1 MPEIEGIDLLQD
13 LAIVMMV
20 AGAVILIFH
29 WLRQPVILG
38 YIVAGVIIGP
48 FTPPFPFIHDLE
60 VVDVIAEL
68 GIILLMFSLGLEFSL
83 KKLRRV
89 GRVAV
94 IGGAIQILIAF
105 TIGYQVGLML
115 GWGTLNSL
123 FLGAALS
130 ISSTALIVKVLEDQR
145 RMGDQSSQVVF
156 GILVFE
162 DFAAIAMIA
171 VFSGLGSGNSL
182 GFGAV
187 GPVLLKLTIFALASI
202 LLGLSIV
209 PRLMDHVMAS
219 GRREL
224 SVIVGLGLC
233 FGMALLARSLDLSVA
248 AGAFIAGAL
257 VAESQRSESFARTMG
272 PIRDMFAAIFFVAIG
287 MLLDPAYLVSYW
299 PHILLFS
306 LVLIV
311 GKIVAGSVATF
322 LLGYSHHT
330 AIQSGMKLAQI
341 GEFSL
346 ILVKV
351 GQDNGTVDQFLYPLV
366 LGVAALTTL
375 TTPYLIGASVNAGE
389 KVDRLLPP
397 FFHRYLRSA
406 EMALQRLQ
414 FQAGEQGTSGSV
426 LRRQIVSILINLGLF
441 TLIVLAGR
449 VAYENLDILARLTNI
464 SASIIVLLL
473 TLLTFTLATV
483 PLIAIVHA
491 VRVITTT
498 GAESIASQR
507 SLGGILNQ
515 PLIRN
520 MLRNAVTI
528 ILLVV
533 MAMLLNLSLPAVT
546 AAPYLPF
553 LIIGLALLVT
563 AYLVWDS
570 IRAFHQRVEDIVRE
584 RLLGEGEDTRTEALV
599 EHRSTDN

>member
-1 MPEIEGIDLLQD
+1 MPEVEGVDLLRD
-13 LAIVMMV
+13 LAVVMMV

-48 FTPPFPFIHDLE
+48 FTPPFPLIHDLE

-105 TIGYQVGLML
+105 TLGYQVGLFF
-115 GWGTLNSL
+115 GWGTLTSL

-145 RMGDQSSQVVF
+145 RMGEQSSQVVF

-171 VFSGLGSGNSL
+171 IFSGLGSGSSV
-182 GFGAV
+182 GIGAA
-187 GPVLLKLTIFALASI
+187 GPVLLKLAVFAVTSI

-209 PRLMDHVMAS
+209 PRLMDHVMGS

-257 VAESQRSESFARTMG
+257 VAESQRSEVFARTMA

-287 MLLDPAYLVSYW
+287 MLLDPAYLVDFW
-299 PHILLFS
+299 PHVLLFS

-322 LLGYSHHT
+322 LLGYSHHI

-346 ILVKV
+346 ILVKI
-351 GQDNGTVDQFLYPLV
+351 GQDTGTVEPFLYPLV

-375 TTPYLIGASVNAGE
+375 TTPYLISASANAGE
-389 KVDRLLPP
+389 RVDRLIPP
-397 FFHRYLRSA
+397 LFHRYLRSA
-406 EMALQRLQ
+406 ETTLQRLQ
-414 FQAGEQGTSGSV
+414 FQAGEPGTYGSV
-426 LRRQIVSILINLGLF
+426 LRRQIVGIQINLALF
-441 TLIVLAGR
+441 VLVVLVGR
-449 VAYENLDILARLTNI
+449 IAYENLDFVTDYTGI
-464 SASIIVLLL
+464 SANVMVLVVSLL
-473 TLLTFTLATV
+473 TLALATV
-483 PLIAIVHA
+483 PLIAIVHS
-491 VRVITTT
+491 VRVLTIT
-498 GAESIASQR
+498 GADSIAIQR
-507 SLGGILNQ
+507 GLGSYLTK

-520 MLRNAVTI
+520 LLRNAVTI

-533 MAMLLNLSLPAVT
+533 MAMLLNLSLPSITLV
-546 AAPYLPF
+546 PFLPL

-570 IRAFHQRVEDIVRE
+570 IRALHQRIEDMVRE
-584 RLLGEGEDTRTEALV
+584 RLLGEGETQTEAV
-599 EHRSTDN
+599 SDHHGDDS

>member
-1 MPEIEGIDLLQD
+1 MPEIEGVDLLRD
-13 LAIVMMV
+13 LAVVMMV

-48 FTPPFPFIHDLE
+48 FTPPFPLIHDLE

-105 TIGYQVGLML
+105 TLGYQVGLFF
-115 GWGTLNSL
+115 GWGTLTSL

-145 RMGDQSSQVVF
+145 RMGEQSSQVVF

-171 VFSGLGSGNSL
+171 IFSGLGSGSSV
-182 GFGAV
+182 GIGAA
-187 GPVLLKLTIFALASI
+187 GPVLLKLAVFAVTSI

-209 PRLMDHVMAS
+209 PRLMDHVMGS

-257 VAESQRSESFARTMG
+257 VAESQRSEVFARTMA

-287 MLLDPAYLVSYW
+287 MLLDPAYLVDFW
-299 PHILLFS
+299 PHVLLFS

-322 LLGYSHHT
+322 LLGYSHHI

-346 ILVKV
+346 ILAKI
-351 GQDNGTVDQFLYPLV
+351 GQDTGTVEPFLYPLV

-375 TTPYLIGASVNAGE
+375 TTPYLISASANAGE
-389 KVDRLLPP
+389 RVDRLIPP
-397 FFHRYLRSA
+397 LFHRYLRSA
-406 EMALQRLQ
+406 ETTLQRLQ
-414 FQAGEQGTSGSV
+414 FQAGEPGTYGSV
-426 LRRQIVSILINLGLF
+426 LRHQIVGIQINLALF
-441 TLIVLAGR
+441 VLVVLAGR
-449 VAYENLDILARLTNI
+449 IAYENLDFVTDYTGI
-464 SASIIVLLL
+464 SANVMVLVVSLL
-473 TLLTFTLATV
+473 TLALATV
-483 PLIAIVHA
+483 PLIAIVHY
-491 VRVITTT
+491 VRVLTIT
-498 GAESIASQR
+498 GADSIAIQR
-507 SLGGILNQ
+507 GVGSYLTK

-520 MLRNAVTI
+520 LLRNAVTI
-528 ILLVV
+528 MLLVV
-533 MAMLLNLSLPAVT
+533 MAMLLNLSLPSITLV
-546 AAPYLPF
+546 PFLPL

-570 IRAFHQRVEDIVRE
+570 IRALHQRIEDMVRE
-584 RLLGEGEDTRTEALV
+584 RLLGEGETPTEAV
-599 EHRSTDN
+599 AEHQGDDS

>member
-1 MPEIEGIDLLQD
+1 MI
-13 LAIVMMV
+13 V

-38 YIVAGVIIGP
+38 YIIAGIIIGP
-48 FTPPFPFIHDLE
+48 FTPPFPLIQDID

-105 TIGYQVGLML
+105 TLGYQVGLLL

-123 FLGAALS
+123 FLGGALS

-145 RMGDQSSQVVF
+145 RMAEQSSQVVF

-171 VFSGLGSGNSL
+171 IFSGLGSGNSI
-182 GFGAV
+182 GIGET
-187 GPVLLKLTIFALASI
+187 GPVLLKLAVFVFASI
-202 LLGLSIV
+202 LLGLSVV
-209 PRLMDHVMAS
+209 PRLMDYVMGS

-233 FGMALLARSLDLSVA
+233 FGMALLSRSLDLSVA

-257 VAESQRSESFARTMG
+257 VAESQRSEQFSRTMG

-287 MLLDPAYLVSYW
+287 MLLDPAYLVDYW

-306 LVLIV
+306 LVLII
-311 GKIVAGSVATF
+311 GKVVAGSLATF

-351 GQDNGTVDQFLYPLV
+351 GQDTGTVEPFLYPLI
-366 LGVAALTTL
+366 LGVVALTTL
-375 TTPYLIGASVNAGE
+375 STPYIVGASSNAGE
-389 KVDRLLPP
+389 KVDRLLPRLLQ
-397 FFHRYLRSA
+397 RYIRSA
-406 EMALQRLQ
+406 ETTLRRLQ
-414 FQAGEQGTSGSV
+414 SQVGETGTYGSD
-426 LRRQIVSILINLGLF
+426 LRRDMVGILINLGLF
-441 TLIVLAGR
+441 TLVILAGR
-449 VAYENLDILARLTNI
+449 VSYENLDLILDLITDLAGVPSSVMVALI
-464 SASIIVLLL
+464 SVL
-473 TLLTFTLATV
+473 TLALAAV
-483 PLIAIVHA
+483 PLVAILRYVQGL
-491 VRVITTT
+491 ITTGT
-498 GAESIASQR
+498 EAVASQR
-507 SLGGILNQ
+507 GLGGILTV

-528 ILLVV
+528 ILILV
-533 MAMLLNLSLPAVT
+533 MTMLLNLSLPAFTPV
-546 AAPYLPF
+546 PYLPF
-553 LIIGLALLVT
+553 LILGLALLVT
-563 AYLVWDS
+563 AYLVWNS
-570 IRAFHQRVEDIVRE
+570 IRTFHQRVEDMVRD
-584 RLLGEGEDTRTEALV
+584 RLLGEDEAPQVVADHDRRED
-599 EHRSTDN
+599 

>member
-1 MPEIEGIDLLQD
+1 MPEIEHLDLLRD
-13 LAIVMMV
+13 LAVVMMV
-20 AGAVILIFH
+20 AGGVILIFH

-48 FTPPFPFIHDLE
+48 FTPPFPLINDLE
-60 VVDVIAEL
+60 VVDLIAEL

-94 IGGAIQILIAF
+94 IGGSIQILIAF
-105 TIGYQVGLML
+105 TLGYQVGLLL
-115 GWGTLNSL
+115 GWGTFNAL

-130 ISSTALIVKVLEDQR
+130 ISSTALIIKVLEDQR
-145 RMGDQSSQVVF
+145 RMSEQSSQVVF

-171 VFSGLGSGNSL
+171 ILSGVGAGSSIGI
-182 GFGAV
+182 GAA
-187 GPVLLKLTIFALASI
+187 GPVVLKLAIFAFTSI

-209 PRLMDHVMAS
+209 PRLMDYVMS
-219 GRREL
+219 TGRREL
-224 SVIVGLGLC
+224 SVVVGLGLC

-257 VAESQRSESFARTMG
+257 VAESQRSELFSRNMA

-287 MLLDPAYLVSYW
+287 MLLDPVYLLSYW

-322 LLGYSHHT
+322 VLGYSHYT

-346 ILVKV
+346 VIVKV
-351 GQDNGTVDQFLYPLV
+351 GQDSGIVDPFLYPLV
-366 LGVAALTTL
+366 VGVAAVTTL
-375 TTPYLIGASVNAGE
+375 TTPYLISGSAHAGE
-389 KVDRLLPP
+389 RVDRLLPP
-397 FFHRYLRSA
+397 LFHRYLRSA
-406 EMALQRLQ
+406 ELTLQKLQ
-414 FQAGEQGTSGSV
+414 FQAGEPGTYGSV
-426 LRRQIVSILINLGLF
+426 LRHHIIGILINLALF
-441 TLIVLAGR
+441 TLVFLLGR
-449 VAYENLDILARLTNI
+449 ISYENLDFIAELTGIPFNI
-464 SASIIVLLL
+464 MVLLL
-473 TLLTFTLATV
+473 SLLTLALATM
-483 PLIAIVHA
+483 PLVAIVHY
-491 VRVITTT
+491 VRGLITTGT
-498 GAESIASQR
+498 EAVASQKG
-507 SLGGILNQ
+507 LGIILTR

-520 MLRNAVTI
+520 LLRNVVTI
-528 ILLVV
+528 TLLLV
-533 MAMLLNLSLPAVT
+533 MAMLLNLSLPPITAV
-546 AAPYLPF
+546 PYLPF
-553 LIIGLALLVT
+553 LIIGLVLLLT

-570 IRAFHQRVEDIVRE
+570 IHAFHQRVEDMVRD
-584 RLLGEGEDTRTEALV
+584 RLVGDDEPAKALV
-599 EHRSTDN
+599 DSNGPED